1 MKYVDIAVAILVG
14 ASAITGIL
22 LWTPG
27 TGDLRAREMATR
39 AELRDRVAGLIQAK
53 EMSWFL
59 STPPQAVCS
68 YFADLS
74 NSTVRLHATVD
85 GTTCGGAPPV
95 DAVRASISFRLES
108 LQVDVEAWSG
118 VVP

>member
-1 MKYVDIAVAILVG
+1 MKYVDIAVAVLVG

-27 TGDLRAREMATR
+27 TGDLQARELATK
-39 AELRDRVAGLIQAK
+39 AELREIVSGLIQAK
-53 EMSWFL
+53 GMGWFL
-59 STPPQAVCS
+59 STPPSAVCS

-74 NSTVRLHATVD
+74 NSTIHLLATVN

-95 DAVRASISFRLES
+95 DAVRASISFRLVS
-108 LQVDVEAWSG
+108 LKVDVEAWSG
-118 VVP
+118 AVP